1 MLKMIFI
8 IFVSVTASAITTAG
22 LLYRYTVPAEPVRQ
36 VAVSA
41 QADQP
46 EYAKARPGPIEILDE
61 YVNLQTELPPAN
73 TRKNTIQTPKLL
85 SGSENAVQPQRVF
98 DHKLL
103 MSDIAALSNKLERFN
118 DFLSVEVQ
126 RLKGESGKDK
136 P

>member
-22 LLYRYTVPAEPVRQ
+22 LLYRYTVPAEQVRQ